1 MREIFINEHLISVID
16 IKRNLHLKES
26 DRYILLNVMIQW
38 KVLNFVDRNKNELW
52 ELLCTYNQLISE
64 INVWTTTDAGRTIQ
78 NEIIA
83 IHMQQKFK

>member
-38 KVLNFVDRNKNELW
+38 KELYFVDRNKNELW

-83 IHMQQKFK
+83 IHMQQEFK